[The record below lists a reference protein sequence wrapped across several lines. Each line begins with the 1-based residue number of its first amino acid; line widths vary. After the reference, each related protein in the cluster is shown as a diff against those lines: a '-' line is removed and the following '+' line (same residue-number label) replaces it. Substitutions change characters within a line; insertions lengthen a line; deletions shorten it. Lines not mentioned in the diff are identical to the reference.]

1 MDTLN
6 HLETEYTKGLARGAG
21 IVVEMG
27 LASANIMENTQKCQ
41 FMTDGLM
48 VATQDYTN
56 LKPPFQGF
64 QMIPKSPLS
73 GRN

>member
-1 MDTLN
+1 
-6 HLETEYTKGLARGAG
+6 
-21 IVVEMG
+21 
-27 LASANIMENTQKCQ
+27 
-41 FMTDGLM
+41 M

-73 GRN
+73 GRNWVWLRHK